1 MARDGRR
8 DGGDAWPGWSGCCDG
23 PVIWRGSVPKPS
35 GPRSSRQLVALGID
49 LVAGEVRNLLPDGVE
64 VAGPTPV
71 GDDPV
76 GLLRSAEQLL
86 GTVADVPVAKDTARL
101 RVRVADLVGEADH
114 QCRRLIDAHPRNC
127 SPRTISWPGCCCS
140 R

>member
-1 MARDGRR
+1 MVDGETAETVAGVVRLLRR
-8 DGGDAWPGWSGCCDG
+8 AAELAWIRAEAD
-23 PVIWRGSVPKPS
+23 

-49 LVAGEVRNLLPDGVE
+49 VVAGEVRNLLPDGVE

-86 GTVADVPVAKDTARL
+86 GTVTGVPAAGDSAR
-101 RVRVADLVGEADH
+101 VSGAG
-114 QCRRLIDAHPRNC
+114 
-127 SPRTISWPGCCCS
+127 G
-140 R
+140 